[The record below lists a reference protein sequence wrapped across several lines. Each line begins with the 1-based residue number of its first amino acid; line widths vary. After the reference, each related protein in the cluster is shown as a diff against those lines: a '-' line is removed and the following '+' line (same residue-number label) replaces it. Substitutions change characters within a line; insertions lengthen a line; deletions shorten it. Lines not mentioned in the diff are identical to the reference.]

1 MATLAFEEKATPI
14 DEIDLSGFV
23 PWMTGETFDYPYSA
37 KTVRQYHRIASEL
50 VTFAKHE
57 GLRDLEELN
66 AAWLRKFITKPKNVS
81 KSGGID
87 KYAPSTRIARQSAL
101 NLFWRWAMDNRYAF
115 DNPIEK
121 LAEERSRDRKV
132 GGGHG
137 GRKTSRKPPVLSWSE
152 QDRMI
157 DAVLENPRRFSGAR
171 DYALVMTLLT
181 TGLRSEEACTVL
193 LRDLDLETGQVSVI
207 GKGDKERLIRFD
219 AGELRQAMDL
229 WLPVRAETLLHRQV
243 TDPGTLF
250 ITTTGKP
257 IIPQLVYQ
265 QVSTYLKSSGIRGVN
280 TAQLNGSTKVK
291 KEPCGP
297 HVLRHTAASR
307 MLARGVPIRQV
318 MENLGHSNITTTQ
331 IYAHL
336 LG

>member
-1 MATLAFEEKATPI
+1 MATLAYEEKATPV
-14 DEIDLSGFV
+14 DKIDLSGFI
-23 PWMTGETFDYPYSA
+23 PWMTGDKFDYPYSA

-50 VTFAKHE
+50 VTFARNE
-57 GLRDLEELN
+57 GLRDLDELN
-66 AAWLRKFITKPKNVS
+66 AAWLRKFVTRPKNAT
-81 KSGGID
+81 KSGGIE
-87 KYAPSTRIARQSAL
+87 KYAPSTRITRQSAL
-101 NLFWRWAMDNRYAF
+101 NLFWRWAMDNRHAF

-121 LAEERSRDRKV
+121 LVEERSRDRKV

-152 QDRMI
+152 QDRLI
-157 DAVLENPRRFSGAR
+157 DAVLENPRHFSGAR
-171 DYALVMTLLT
+171 DYALIMMLLV

-193 LRDLDLETGQVSVI
+193 LRNLDLVNGQVSVI

-219 AGELRQAMDL
+219 ADEMRRSMDL
-229 WLPVRAETLLHRQV
+229 WLPVRSETLLKRQAS
-243 TDPGTLF
+243 DPGTLF
-250 ITTTGKP
+250 ITSTGKP

-265 QVSTYLKSSGIRGVN
+265 QVSTYLKAAGIRDVKP
-280 TAQLNGSTKVK
+280 AQLSGAVRVK

-331 IYAHL
+331 IYSHL